1 VKAVIVD
8 FRDGHAAA
16 LRDDGCVVK
25 IRDAGYKLGQVIELH
40 ERVQP
45 RWRRTFFSLAA
56 AAALLLSIGGAAYA
70 TPYGTV
76 TLDADSSIQYT
87 INMFD
92 YVLDVQAENEEGE
105 ALLAELDIRQ
115 LRHRPVDSAITS
127 AMQQLEQRR
136 APEDAALSVSVSAD
150 TRNERHTER
159 LCRELERTVNEHM
172 PIPAP
177 ESGNQPG
184 MHSSVTEPTRPEDPV
199 AAPSAFHPDNKT
211 TPNLQPD
218 RAGNTGIESTPQEPQ
233 AGQLPNENGAPTADT
248 PAERNPPDRQREQD
262 KETGV
267 ADVGEGQ
274 YPMHTED
281 SAAALPAPEGSAHR
295 EDTPV
300 IGGQAPEQ
308 SFGGQQPPEMNGGFG
323 GGFDGGF
330 DGGFGGGFGGGFDG
344 GFDGN
349 PSMGGGSRGM

>member
-1 VKAVIVD
+1 MKAVIVD

-25 IRDAGYKLGQVIELH
+25 IRDAGYTLGQTIELH

-45 RWRRTFFSLAA
+45 RWRRTVFSLAA

-105 ALLAELDIRQ
+105 ALLAELDIRHI
-115 LRHRPVDSAITS
+115 RHRPVDSAITS

-136 APEDAALSVSVSAD
+136 APEDAALSVSVSAN
-150 TRNERHTER
+150 TRNEKHTER
-159 LCRELERTVNEHM
+159 LRRELEQTVNEHM

-177 ESGNQPG
+177 ESGDQPG
-184 MHSSVTEPTRPEDPV
+184 MRDSVAEPPRPEDRPEDRPADV
-199 AAPSAFHPDNKT
+199 SESHPDDRQAPSV
-211 TPNLQPD
+211 QPG

-233 AGQLPNENGAPTADT
+233 AGQLPNESEMLTADT
-248 PAERNPPDRQREQD
+248 PAEGNPPVMQREQD
-262 KETGV
+262 NNKGI
-267 ADVGEGQ
+267 ADVGEEE
-274 YPMHTED
+274 YPMQGD
-281 SAAALPAPEGSAHR
+281 SAAGLSAPEGSVHE
-295 EDTPV
+295 EDASV
-300 IGGQAPEQ
+300 FDEQAPEF
-308 SFGGQQPPEMNGGFG
+308 SFGSQQPPEMSGGFG
-323 GGFDGGF
+323 GQQS
-330 DGGFGGGFGGGFDG
+330 GGFGDG
-344 GFDGN
+344 
-349 PSMGGGSRGM
+349 PSMGGAGRQ

>member
-1 VKAVIVD
+1 MKAVIVD

-45 RWRRTFFSLAA
+45 RWRRTVFSLAA
-56 AAALLLSIGGAAYA
+56 AAALLLGIGGAAYA

-136 APEDAALSVSVSAD
+136 APDDAAFSVSVSAN
-150 TRNERHTER
+150 TRNEKHTER
-159 LCRELERTVNEHM
+159 LRQELEQAVNEHM

-177 ESGNQPG
+177 ESENHPG
-184 MHSSVTEPTRPEDPV
+184 MRNSAAEPIRPENP
-199 AAPSAFHPDNKT
+199 AADTSAFKPDDKK

-218 RAGNTGIESTPQEPQ
+218 RAGNTGVGSTPLEPQ
-233 AGQLPNENGAPTADT
+233 AGQLPNENGAPIADP
-248 PAERNPPDRQREQD
+248 PAEGNPPVMQREQD
-262 KETGV
+262 NNEGI
-267 ADVGEGQ
+267 ADVGEEQ
-274 YPMHTED
+274 HPMHIED
-281 SAAALPAPEGSAHR
+281 SAAGLPALEGSVHE
-295 EDTPV
+295 EDASV
-300 IGGQAPEQ
+300 FDEQVPEH
-308 SFGGQQPPEMNGGFG
+308 SFGGQQPPEMSGSFG
-323 GGFDGGF
+323 GQQS
-330 DGGFGGGFGGGFDG
+330 GGFGGGFGGG
-344 GFDGN
+344 
-349 PSMGGGSRGM
+349 PSMGGAGSHDMR